1 MMILRVIIAM
11 IIAVGVGKL
20 FSRFKMPAI
29 LGWLVTGMII
39 GPFGFKIMN
48 TELLS
53 LTSYKTLISILE
65 CVVGIMIGSELVIR
79 NLKKSGKDI
88 VVTTLFQSMGTFLV
102 VTGCFLVVFHFMN
115 IPGYLA
121 VVFGAIALATAP
133 APALSIIQEFDT
145 KGPVTDA
152 LVPMAALDDI
162 VGMIVFFTV
171 ISIVGSSDA
180 SRSLVSTLLLMIG
193 LPAVIGISIGS
204 VWGFIMNNIKSNIQL
219 TIVLVS
225 GLLLTSAVGL
235 YVNSVI
241 LQEPM
246 VNFML
251 LGMAFSAAFV
261 NILTPENM
269 ERVLNIAKPMIG
281 FSIIL
286 VILNLGAP
294 LNYTLIFG
302 AGALTFVY
310 ISSRM
315 FGKYF
320 GARLGAKVC
329 KMPTTVQ
336 KYLGLTLLPHSGVS
350 LVFTGIAVA
359 ALMPTAPELALILQG
374 TIAAAA
380 IINEV
385 IAVLVSKKAFEWA
398 GEINNNTVN

>member
-1 MMILRVIIAM
+1 MMILRVIVAM

-48 TELLS
+48 NELLS

-88 VVTTLFQSMGTFLV
+88 VVTTLFQSLGTFLV
-102 VTGCFLVVFHFMN
+102 VTGCFFVVFHFMN

-204 VWGFIMNNIKSNIQL
+204 VWGFIMNHIKSNIQL
-219 TIVLVS
+219 TVVLVS
-225 GLLLTSAVGL
+225 GLLLTSVVGL
-235 YVNSVI
+235 YVNTVI
-241 LQEPM
+241 IKEPM